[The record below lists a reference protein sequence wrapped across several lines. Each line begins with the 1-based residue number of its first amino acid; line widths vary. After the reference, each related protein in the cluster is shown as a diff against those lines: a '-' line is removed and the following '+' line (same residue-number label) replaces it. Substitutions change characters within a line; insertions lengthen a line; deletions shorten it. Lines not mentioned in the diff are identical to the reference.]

1 MKQALANGL
10 RWAARAWVMATAAGI
25 MVLTLMQQSGGPDD
39 VWTELS
45 RYLPYYWLALPCIV
59 ALVLSWFLGWRWL
72 AGSAAVAAWLAVVTL
87 GWVFNFGEHAAPAGT
102 VKLRFMTYN
111 VKAVIAN
118 ELAGG
123 MAALDFEV
131 NKHQPD
137 VIVMQ
142 DANGLFVPRGSGAV
156 SEGLKVFGLPYAFVL
171 GQYAVA
177 SRHPLRDCAE
187 MKTSVDDFRPVRC
200 TLRVAGTDVS
210 IVTAHFLS
218 PRGGLMAARREG
230 IDGADDWQ
238 RNYAQRLQQANA
250 LLRAVAEL
258 PRPLIVAGDL
268 NAPESSPVIQTLLTA
283 GLRDAFAAGGW
294 GYGFTYG
301 QAFTQGIGR
310 GRAFLRIDH
319 ILVSGDL
326 HVSRTW
332 IGGGGASQHQPV
344 VADLALRAASAP
356 P

>member
-1 MKQALANGL
+1 MKRALSSGL
-10 RWAARAWVMATAAGI
+10 RWAARAWVIATAVGIVALTIAHQVGGAG
-25 MVLTLMQQSGGPDD
+25 D
-39 VWTELS
+39 VWIELS

-59 ALVLSWFLGWRWL
+59 AVALSLILGWQWVM
-72 AGSAAVAAWLAVVTL
+72 GSAAVVALLAVVTL
-87 GWVFNFGEHAAPAGT
+87 GWVFNLGESAAQAGA

-111 VKAVIAN
+111 VKAVIAT

-123 MAALDFEV
+123 MAALDFEI

-137 VIVMQ
+137 VIAMQ

-156 SEGLKVFGLPYAFVL
+156 SEGLKVFGLPHAFVV

-177 SRHPLRDCAE
+177 SRYPLRDCAE
-187 MKTSVDDFRPVRC
+187 MKTSLDDFRPVRC
-200 TLRVAGTDVS
+200 TLRVGGADVS

-268 NAPESSPVIQTLLTA
+268 NAPESSPVIQTLLAA

-294 GYGFTYG
+294 GYGYTYG

-319 ILVSGDL
+319 ILVSDDL
-326 HVSRTW
+326 HVSRVW
-332 IGGGGASQHQPV
+332 VGGGGASQHQPV